1 MTSLFSAAP
10 GGDAGL
16 YSWAPM
22 AGREQHKAVLEEGKI
37 GHWEICL
44 CQKGGQTLE
53 QASWRFG
60 WCPIPLSVQGA
71 FGKCPH

>member
-53 QASWRFG
+53 QASLRG
-60 WCPIPLSVQGA
+60 GSSLMPVSAHDALGSCP
-71 FGKCPH
+71 